1 MKISIKSQQYVII
14 KLSMI
19 MLIILSACSSSNDG
33 EQVDDI
39 NTFTKVREF
48 IFELS
53 KTGFENDLSTR
64 ADSTWKDGD
73 KILLLF
79 ESKSILAYGDAV
91 FSSGKWIVNYDGE
104 LLSDITATCKAYFFE
119 NEVSSSFSTV
129 TLNEGSAIYE
139 DTSGTYTLVD
149 GCLSVNVTLRPKTG
163 RICFNGYNHQ
173 EIQFSGISHY
183 TSFNRFSGEY
193 QATDTQ
199 LSSKVSGEYTPFCY
213 GFFSDTD
220 EPCIKLWDE
229 GNGFKRYLSPDVF
242 KPGDSGY
249 LTIPSPKDHNG
260 WLLLFE

>member
-1 MKISIKSQQYVII
+1 MI
-14 KLSMI
+14 KLSVI
-19 MLIILSACSSSNDG
+19 ILIVLSACSSSNDQ
-33 EQVDDI
+33 EQVEDI
-39 NTFTKVREF
+39 YTSTNVREF

-53 KTGFENDLSTR
+53 KTGFEDERSTR
-64 ADSTWKDGD
+64 ADSSWKDGD
-73 KILLLF
+73 KIFLLF
-79 ESKSILAYGDAV
+79 ESRSALAYGDAV

-104 LLSDITATCKAYFFE
+104 LLTDSTATCKAYFFE
-119 NEVSSSFSTV
+119 NEVSSSFSTI

-149 GCLSVNVTLRPKTG
+149 GCLSVSATLKPKTG
-163 RICFNGYNHQ
+163 RICFKGYNHQ

-193 QATDTQ
+193 QSTDKK
-199 LSSKVSGEYTPFCY
+199 LSSKVSGEYTPYCY
-213 GFFSDTD
+213 GFFSDAD

-229 GNGFKRYLSPDVF
+229 GNGFKRYLSSDVF
-242 KPGDSGY
+242 RPGDSGY